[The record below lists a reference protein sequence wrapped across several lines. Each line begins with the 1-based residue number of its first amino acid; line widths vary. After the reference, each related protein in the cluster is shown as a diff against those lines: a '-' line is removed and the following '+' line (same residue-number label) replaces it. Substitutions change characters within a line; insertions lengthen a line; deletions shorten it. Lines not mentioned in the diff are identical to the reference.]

1 MNPIPN
7 HPDASLDDAA
17 VIARVLG
24 GDKQQFALL
33 VARYQTGLYR
43 HAVSMVLDHDVAADM
58 VQETL
63 VRAYTR
69 LSTCRDH
76 DRFRAWIFQM
86 LRNRCLDH
94 LKDVR
99 RRNVSLDRA
108 LDVPDPADEPVR
120 QMERARLR
128 GEIARALEQLPDA
141 QREAFLMHYVEELPY
156 ETMADLLGASV
167 SALKMRVLRAR
178 DTLGAALRNK
188 DVTVPAP
195 VRLLFRRT
203 TMKAFF
209 AIAITTLL
217 TAGALPAFAQGGQN
231 AQERIDAAIAHA
243 RSQGVPVSLLES
255 KMAEGKAK
263 GVSLDR
269 IAAAIERREA
279 SLERAAQAMKG
290 AEPITDADLSVGAD
304 AVDAGVSNAVLKA
317 VTDSAPRE
325 RRAVAIAALTE
336 LVQRG
341 TAPDAALARVRDALK
356 RGPDALAAVGAD
368 RGEARGNAGAA
379 RGGEARGRGAAEGPP
394 ANVPAP
400 GGTSQP
406 RKPSTPNAPANPG
419 SGRSGK

>member
-1 MNPIPN
+1 MHAIPD

-17 VIARVLG
+17 VIDRVLR
-24 GDKQQFALL
+24 GDTQQFALL

-43 HAVSMVLDHDVAADM
+43 HAVSMVLDHDVASDM

-108 LDVPDPADEPVR
+108 LDIPDRAEEPVL

-178 DTLGAALRNK
+178 DTLSTALRNK
-188 DVTVPAP
+188 DVTVPSP

-203 TMKAFF
+203 T
-209 AIAITTLL
+209 
-217 TAGALPAFAQGGQN
+217 
-231 AQERIDAAIAHA
+231 
-243 RSQGVPVSLLES
+243 
-255 KMAEGKAK
+255 
-263 GVSLDR
+263 
-269 IAAAIERREA
+269 
-279 SLERAAQAMKG
+279 
-290 AEPITDADLSVGAD
+290 
-304 AVDAGVSNAVLKA
+304 
-317 VTDSAPRE
+317 
-325 RRAVAIAALTE
+325 
-336 LVQRG
+336 
-341 TAPDAALARVRDALK
+341 
-356 RGPDALAAVGAD
+356 
-368 RGEARGNAGAA
+368 
-379 RGGEARGRGAAEGPP
+379 
-394 ANVPAP
+394 
-400 GGTSQP
+400 
-406 RKPSTPNAPANPG
+406 
-419 SGRSGK
+419 

>member
-1 MNPIPN
+1 MHAIPD

-17 VIARVLG
+17 VIDRVLR
-24 GDKQQFALL
+24 GDTQQFALL

-43 HAVSMVLDHDVAADM
+43 HAVSMVLDHDVASDM

-108 LDVPDPADEPVR
+108 LDIPDRAEEPVL

-128 GEIARALEQLPDA
+128 GEIAKALEQLPDA

-178 DTLGAALRNK
+178 DTLSTALRNK
-188 DVTVPAP
+188 DVTVPSP

-203 TMKAFF
+203 T
-209 AIAITTLL
+209 
-217 TAGALPAFAQGGQN
+217 
-231 AQERIDAAIAHA
+231 
-243 RSQGVPVSLLES
+243 
-255 KMAEGKAK
+255 
-263 GVSLDR
+263 
-269 IAAAIERREA
+269 
-279 SLERAAQAMKG
+279 
-290 AEPITDADLSVGAD
+290 
-304 AVDAGVSNAVLKA
+304 
-317 VTDSAPRE
+317 
-325 RRAVAIAALTE
+325 
-336 LVQRG
+336 
-341 TAPDAALARVRDALK
+341 
-356 RGPDALAAVGAD
+356 
-368 RGEARGNAGAA
+368 
-379 RGGEARGRGAAEGPP
+379 
-394 ANVPAP
+394 
-400 GGTSQP
+400 
-406 RKPSTPNAPANPG
+406 
-419 SGRSGK
+419 

>member
-1 MNPIPN
+1 MHAIPD

-17 VIARVLG
+17 VIDRVLR
-24 GDKQQFALL
+24 GDTQQFALL

-43 HAVSMVLDHDVAADM
+43 HAVSMVLDHDVASDM

-108 LDVPDPADEPVR
+108 FDIPDPAEEPVL

-178 DTLGAALRNK
+178 DTLGTVLRNK
-188 DVTVPAP
+188 DVTVPSP
-195 VRLLFRRT
+195 IRLLFRRT
-203 TMKAFF
+203 T
-209 AIAITTLL
+209 
-217 TAGALPAFAQGGQN
+217 
-231 AQERIDAAIAHA
+231 
-243 RSQGVPVSLLES
+243 
-255 KMAEGKAK
+255 
-263 GVSLDR
+263 
-269 IAAAIERREA
+269 
-279 SLERAAQAMKG
+279 
-290 AEPITDADLSVGAD
+290 
-304 AVDAGVSNAVLKA
+304 
-317 VTDSAPRE
+317 
-325 RRAVAIAALTE
+325 
-336 LVQRG
+336 
-341 TAPDAALARVRDALK
+341 
-356 RGPDALAAVGAD
+356 
-368 RGEARGNAGAA
+368 
-379 RGGEARGRGAAEGPP
+379 
-394 ANVPAP
+394 
-400 GGTSQP
+400 
-406 RKPSTPNAPANPG
+406 
-419 SGRSGK
+419 

>member
-1 MNPIPN
+1 M
-7 HPDASLDDAA
+7 HTDHAEASLDDAA
-17 VIARVLG
+17 VIDRVLR

-108 LDVPDPADEPVR
+108 LDVPDPGEEPVQ

-128 GEIARALEQLPDA
+128 GEISKALEQLPDA

-156 ETMADLLGASV
+156 ETMAELLGASV

-178 DTLGAALRNK
+178 ETLGAALRNK
-188 DVTVPAP
+188 DVTVQSP

-203 TMKAFF
+203 TMKTFLAV
-209 AIAITTLL
+209 AITALL
-217 TAGALPAFAQGGQN
+217 TAGALPAFAQGGQGP
-231 AQERIDAAIAHA
+231 QERIDTAIARA
-243 RSQGVPVSLLES
+243 RSEGVPVSLLDS
-255 KMAEGKAK
+255 KMTEGKAK
-263 GVSLDR
+263 GVPLDR

-279 SLERAAQAMKG
+279 ALERAAQAMKG
-290 AEPITDADLSVGAD
+290 HESITDADLSVGAD
-304 AVDAGVSNAVLKA
+304 AVEAGVSNAVLKA
-317 VTDSAPRE
+317 LTDSAPRE
-325 RRAVAIAALTE
+325 RRAAAIAAITE

-341 TAPDAALARVRDALK
+341 IAPDAALARVREALK
-356 RGPDALAAVGAD
+356 RGPDALAAVGAEGQD
-368 RGEARGNAGAA
+368 HA
-379 RGGEARGRGAAEGPP
+379 GRGAARSGEVSGRAATPGPP
-394 ANVPAP
+394 ASVPAP

-406 RKPSTPNAPANPG
+406 RKPSTPRAPENPG
-419 SGRSGK
+419 SGRSGR